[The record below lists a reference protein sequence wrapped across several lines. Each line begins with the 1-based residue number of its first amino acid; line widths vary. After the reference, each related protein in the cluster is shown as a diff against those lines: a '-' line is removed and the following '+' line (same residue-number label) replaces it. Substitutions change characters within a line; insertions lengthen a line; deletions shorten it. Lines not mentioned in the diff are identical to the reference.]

1 MAPEYGVPVTTP
13 RTAHT
18 ADLTRPE
25 LRDVRA
31 LLDDAFDGGFS
42 DDDWDHTLGGVHA
55 LVRDGTGALLAHGSV
70 VQRRVVHAG
79 RSLRTGYV
87 EGVAVRA
94 DVRGRGLGGQ
104 VMAALERVIDGAYVL
119 GALSA
124 SADGAALYRGRGW
137 EQWQG
142 DFAAYGPDGT
152 VRLPEDESPPY
163 LRRVTAALDPA
174 HPLLFD
180 WRGGDIL

>member
-1 MAPEYGVPVTTP
+1 MTREYGGPVTTQ
-13 RTAHT
+13 RTAHA
-18 ADLTRPE
+18 ADLTRAE
-25 LRDVRA
+25 LRDIRA
-31 LLDDAFDGGFS
+31 LLDDAFAGRFS

-55 LVRDGTGALLAHGSV
+55 LVYDSTGALVAHGSV

-94 DVRGRGLGGQ
+94 DARGRGLGGQ
-104 VMAALERVIDGAYVL
+104 VMAELERVIDGAYAL

-124 SADGAALYRGRGW
+124 SAAGKALYEGRGW
-137 EQWQG
+137 RQWQG
-142 DFAAYGPDGT
+142 DFAAYGPEGT
-152 VRLPEDESPPY
+152 VRLPEDENPPH
-163 LRRVTAALDPA
+163 LRPVTAALDPA
-174 HPLLFD
+174 HALLFD